1 MSSVVA
7 IVKSIVGQVFVVSPE
22 GVRRVLVEG
31 DRLFVGDQIDTGLS
45 GAVSLELADGRTLD
59 LGRETQWSANAPD
72 SSTDLAEATAQA
84 APSVEELQQ
93 AIAAGVDPTTA
104 LDATA
109 AGPSAA
115 GTGGA
120 AGGGHSFVML
130 DATAGRVDPTIGFP
144 TAGINAAGQTTQD
157 ITGGQT
163 TDTTTNALRDSTLS
177 VSATPTI
184 TEAGGVLVYTATLT
198 QAPLTDL
205 TITLSN
211 GAVIVVPAGST
222 TGTVNVPLAPNDTVY
237 NDSTQIDVTVTGT
250 TGGNGIN
257 VTPPTV
263 PATTQV
269 TDTIDTTTVTLT
281 AGTNVTEGGQITYT
295 ATLTNPAQ
303 TPVTVTLS
311 NGSTITIGA
320 GQTTGTVN
328 VPTPPNDVYNNG
340 STVTTTI
347 TGATG
352 GNFENLVPNP
362 TPATTTITD
371 SVDTTT
377 VTLTAGSTVT
387 EGGQITYTATLTNPA
402 QTPVTVTLSNGS
414 TITIEAGQT
423 TGVVNVPTP
432 ANDVYNNGSTVSTTI
447 TGTTGGNFEN
457 LVPNPTPAT
466 TTITDSVDTTTV
478 TLTAGSTVTEGG
490 QITYTATLTNPAQTP
505 VTVTLSNG
513 STITIEAGQTTGVVN
528 VPTAANDVYNNGSTV
543 TTTITGATGGNF
555 ENLVPNPTP
564 AVTTITDSIDTTTV
578 TLTAGSTV
586 TEGGQITYTATLTNP
601 AQTPVTV
608 TLSNGSTITIEAGQ
622 TTGVVN
628 VPTAANDVYN
638 NGSTVSTTITG
649 ATGGNFENLVPNPTP
664 AVTTI
669 TDSIDTTTVT
679 LTAGSSVTEG
689 GQITYTATLTNP
701 AQTPVT
707 VTLSNGSTI
716 TIEAGQTTGV
726 VNVPTPANDVYN
738 NGSTVTTTITSAT
751 GGNFEN
757 LVPNPTP
764 AVTTITDSVDT
775 TNVSLTATGTVV
787 EGGQI
792 TYTATLT
799 NAAQTPVTITL
810 SNGSTITIEAGKT
823 TGSVNVPTAANDVY
837 NNGSTVSTTI
847 TGATGGNFENL
858 VPNTTPATTTIT
870 DSIDTTNL
878 SLSATGTVAEGGSIV
893 YTATLTN
900 PAGTPVTVT
909 LSNGSVITID
919 AGKTTGTV
927 TVAAPA
933 DDVYKD
939 AGQVEV
945 SINNVTGGNFEN
957 LVPSTVPAV
966 TEVTDTV
973 DTSTVKLT
981 ADTSVAEGGT
991 VTYTATVGAPV
1002 TGSPVVVTL
1011 ANGQNITIAV
1021 GQTTG
1026 TVTTT
1031 APNDALAGNAP
1042 LSNSITNVSGG
1053 NYENL
1058 VADKTPVSTNVTD
1071 VADTTN
1077 LSLSATGSV
1086 AEGGSIVYTATLT
1099 NPAGTPVTVTLS
1111 NGSVITIEAG
1121 KTTGTV
1127 TVAAPADD
1135 VYKDAG
1141 KVEVSIDNAT
1151 GGNFENLVPST
1162 VPAVTE
1168 VTDTLD
1174 TSTVKLTADTTVAE
1188 GGTVTYTA
1196 TVGAPVT
1203 GSPVVVTL
1211 ANGQTITI
1219 AVGQTTG
1226 TVTATAPN
1234 DALTGHAPLTTSIT
1248 EVSGGNYE
1256 NLVADKTP
1264 VSTTVTDTTD
1274 TTNLSL
1280 SATGTVAEGGSI
1292 VYTATLTNAAGSP
1305 VTVTLSNGAVITI
1318 EAGKT
1323 TGTVTVAAPA
1333 DDVYKDA
1340 GKVEVSIKDATGGD
1354 FENLVPSTTP
1364 AVTDV
1369 TDTLDTSTVKLTA
1382 TETAAEGGTVTYTAT
1397 VGAPVT
1403 GSPVIVTLA
1412 NGQTITIAVGQ
1423 TTGTA
1428 TAIAPNDALTG
1439 HAPLTNSITE
1449 VSGGNYEN
1457 LVADKTPVSTT
1468 VTDTTDT
1475 TNLTLSATGTV
1486 AEGGSIVYTA
1496 TLTNAAGSP
1505 VTVTLSNGSVITIDA
1520 GKTTGTVTVAAP
1532 ADDVYKDAGKV
1543 EVTIK
1548 EATGGDFEN
1557 LVPSTVAAVT
1567 DVTDTI
1573 DTSTVKLTA
1582 TETAAEG
1589 GTVTYTA
1596 TVGAPVTGSPVVVT
1610 LANGQ
1615 SITIAVGQTTGTV
1628 STTAPNDVLAGHAP
1642 LTNSITNV
1650 SGGNYENLVADKTP
1664 VSTTVT
1670 DTVDTTTVSLTA
1682 TGNVNEGGQIV
1693 YTATL
1698 TNPAGTPVTVTL
1710 SNGSTITIDAG
1721 KTTGTVTV
1729 PAPADDVYKDA
1740 GKVEVTIKGTDGGN
1754 FENLVANPTP
1764 AVTNVADT
1772 INTTHLTLSAE
1783 SYVLE
1788 GTSITYTATLTNAAQ
1803 TPVTVNLSNGQTIT
1817 IEAGKTSGSVT
1828 IAAPSDDVYKDVSK
1842 LTVTMTDAT
1851 GGNFEKLDVSK
1862 TPVSTTVNDTV
1873 DKTTLTLSASDTV
1886 SEGGQITYTATL
1898 SNPAGTAMTVT
1909 LANGAVIN
1917 IAAGATSGS
1926 VNFAAPANT
1935 PYIDGGKVQTA
1946 IASHS
1951 GGNFEQVDANR
1962 SAVVTTVTDTVDATN
1977 ISLSATGSVA
1987 EGGSIVYTASLT
1999 NAAGTAMTVTLSNGA
2014 VINIAKGAT
2023 SGTATVAAPGDD
2035 VYKDAGKVDAS
2046 ITKTTGGNFENLV
2059 VDKTPAVTDVT
2070 DTIDNSTVSLTATA
2084 ATVEGGVVVYT
2095 ASVTAPV
2102 TGAPVVVTLSNGQ
2115 TITIPVG
2122 ASSGSVNF
2130 TAPNDALAGGNTLSV
2145 KIDGTSGGNYE
2156 NLVAD
2161 KTPAVTS
2168 VTDTVDTTNLSLSA
2182 TGTVAEG
2189 GSIVYTATL
2198 TNPAGTPVT
2207 VNLSNGSTITIEAGK
2222 TTGSVTVAAPADDV
2236 YKDAGKV
2243 EVTIKDATGGNFENL
2258 VPSTTPA
2265 VTDVTDTIDT
2275 STVKLTADTTVAEGG
2290 TVTYTATVGAPV
2302 TGSPVVVTLANG
2314 QSITIEVGK
2323 TNGTV
2328 TFTAPNDAL
2337 TGQAPLT
2344 NSITGVTGGNYEN
2357 LVADKTPITT
2367 TVTDTTD
2374 TTNLSL
2380 SATGSVAEGG
2390 SIIYTATLTN
2400 AAGSP
2405 VTVTLSN
2412 GSVITIEA
2420 GKTTGTVTVAAP
2432 ADDVYKDAGKV
2443 EVTIKDATGGNFENL
2458 VPSTTPAVTEVTDT
2472 IDTSTVKLTAT
2483 ESAAEGGTVT
2493 YTATVGAPVTGS
2505 PVVVTLAN
2513 GQNITIEV
2521 GKTTGTVST
2530 TAPNDALNGHTPLTN
2545 AITDV
2550 SGGNYENLVADKTPV
2565 STTVTDTVDTTDL
2578 TLSATGTVAEGGS
2591 IVYTATLTNPAG
2603 TPVTVT
2609 LSNGSTITIEAGKT
2623 TGTVTVAAPADDV
2636 YKDAGK
2642 VEVTI
2647 KDATGGNFENLVPS
2661 TTPAVTDVTDTI
2673 DTSTVKLT
2681 ATETAAE
2688 GGTVTYTATVG
2699 APVTGSPVVVTLAN
2713 GQNITIE
2720 VGKTTGTV
2728 STTAPNDALTG
2739 HAPLTNSI
2747 TNVSGGNYENLVA
2760 DKTPVSTT
2768 VTDTTDTTNLSLS
2781 ATGSVD
2787 EGGQITYTATL
2798 TNAAGSPVTVTLS
2811 NGSVITIDA
2820 GKTTG
2825 TVTVDAPKDDVYKD
2839 AGTVEATIKGATGG
2853 DFENLVTSTAP
2864 AVTTVNDTID
2874 TSTVSLTATANVAE
2888 GETVVYTATVTAP
2901 VTGSPVVVN
2910 LSNGQ
2915 TITIAVGETTGTV
2928 NYVAPNSPLAGGS
2941 SLSVTIDGATGGNYE
2956 KLAVDGKSADTA
2968 VSDTNDTTNLNLSA
2982 TDSVAEGGS
2991 IVYTA
2996 TLTNAAGTPVTV
3008 TLSNGAVITIEA
3020 GKTSGT
3026 VTVAAPADDVYKD
3039 AGKVE
3044 ATISTATG
3052 GNFENLVPSTVPAVT
3067 NITDTIDTTTVKL
3080 TATESAAEGGNVT
3093 YTATVGAPV
3102 TGSPVVVTLANGQN
3116 ITIEVGKT
3124 TGTVTTTAPND
3135 ALTGH
3140 AALTNAITDVSGGN
3154 YENLVADKTPVS
3166 TNVTDTVD
3174 TTNLSLSATGSVA
3187 EGGSIVYTATLTNA
3201 AGSPVT
3207 VTLSNGA
3214 VITIEA
3220 GKTSGNVTVAA
3231 PADDVYK
3238 DAGKVEATISAAT
3251 GGDFEKLV
3259 PSTVPAVTEVTD
3271 TIDTSTVKL
3280 SASETAAE
3288 GGTVT
3293 YTATVGAPVTGSPVV
3308 VTLANGQNITIEVG
3322 KTTGTVTFTAPND
3335 ALTGHAP
3342 ITNAITGVTGGNYE
3356 NLVADK
3362 TPVSTNVT
3370 DTVDTTNLSLSATG
3384 SVAEGGSII
3393 YTATLTN
3400 AAGSPVTVTL
3410 SNGAVITIEAG
3421 KTSGTVSVP
3430 APADDVYK
3438 DAGKVEAT
3446 ISTATGGNFE
3456 NLVPSTAPA
3465 ITEVTDTIDT
3475 STVKLSAS
3483 ETAAEGGTVTYTAT
3497 VGAPVTGSPV
3507 VVTLANG
3514 QNITIEVGKT
3524 TGTVTTTAPN
3534 DALTGH
3540 AALTNAIT
3548 DVSGGNYENLVAD
3561 KTPVSTNVTDTVDTT
3576 NLSLSATGSVAEGG
3590 SIVYTATLTNAAGSP
3605 VTVTLSNGAVITIE
3619 AGKTSGNVT
3628 VAAPADD
3635 VYKDAGKVE
3644 ATISAATGGDFEK
3657 LVPSTVPAVTEVTD
3671 TIDTSTVKLT
3681 ATESAAEGGAVIYTA
3696 TVGAPVTGSPV
3707 VVTLANGQNIT
3718 IEVGKTTGTVT
3729 FTAPNDAL
3737 TGHAPITNSI
3747 TGVTG
3752 GNYENLVADKT
3763 PVSTNVTD
3771 TVDTTNLSLSATGS
3785 VAEGGSI
3792 VYTATLTNAAG
3803 SPVTVTLS
3811 NGAVI
3816 TIEAGKTS
3824 GNVTVAAPA
3833 DDVYKDA
3840 GKVEAT
3846 ISTATGGDFEKLVPS
3861 TVPAVTEVT
3870 DTIDTSTVKLSASE
3884 TAAEGGTV
3892 TYTAT
3897 VGAPVTGSPVVVTLA
3912 NGQNITIEVGKT
3924 TGTVIFIAPNDALT
3938 GHAPITNSITGVTGG
3953 NYENLVADKTPVS
3966 TNVTDT
3972 VDTTNLSLSAIGSVA
3987 EGGSIVYTAT
3997 LTNAA
4002 GSPVTVTLSNGAV
4015 ITIEAGKTSG
4025 NVTVAAPADDVYK
4038 DAGKVEATISAATG
4052 GDFEKLVPSTVPAVT
4067 EVTDTIDTSTV
4078 KLTADTSVAEGG
4090 NVTYT
4095 ATVGAPVTGSPVTV
4109 SLSNG
4114 QSITIEVGKTTGTVI
4129 FTAPNDALTGH
4140 APLTNAITGVT
4151 GGNYENLV
4159 ADKTPVSTNVTDT
4172 VDTTNLS
4179 LSATGSVAEGGSI
4192 VYTATL
4198 TNAAGSPVTVTL
4210 SNGAVINIE
4219 AGKTTGTVTVAA
4231 PADDVYKD
4239 AGNVQATIKT
4249 ATGGSFENLVTS
4261 TAPAVTSVTDTIDT
4275 TTVKLTATA
4284 STAEGG
4290 NVVYT
4295 ATVGAPV
4302 TNSPVVVTLA
4312 NGQTITI
4319 GVGQTTGTA
4328 TTTAPNDVLT
4338 GHAPLTNSITNVS
4351 GGNFENLVADKTP
4364 VSTTVTDTVDTTNL
4378 TLSATNSVAEGGSI
4392 VYTATLTNAAGSPV
4406 TVTLSNGAVITIDA
4420 GKTTGTA
4427 TVPAPADDVYK
4438 DAGTVQ
4444 ATISSAT
4451 GGNFENLVPSTAPAI
4466 TSVTD
4471 TIDTTTVKLT
4481 ATTTAAEGGNVVY
4494 TATVGAP
4501 VTGSPVTVTL
4511 ANGQTIT
4518 IAVGQTTGTA
4528 TTTAP
4533 NDVLTGHAPL
4543 TNAITNVSG
4552 GNYENLVADKTP
4564 VNTTVTDTVDTT
4576 NLSLSATGTVAEG
4589 GQITYTATLTNAAGS
4604 PVTVTLSN
4612 GSVIT
4617 IDAGKTTGTVTVAA
4631 PADDVYKDAGNV
4643 QATIKTATGG
4653 SFENLVTST
4662 APAVTSVTDTIDT
4675 TTVKLTATATAAEG
4689 GNVVYTATV
4698 GAPVTGSP
4706 VTVTLANGQT
4716 ITIAVGQTTG
4726 TATTAAPNDVLTGHA
4741 PLTNSITNVSG
4752 GNYENLVADK
4762 TPVSTTVTDTV
4773 DTTNLSL
4780 SATNSVAEGGSI
4792 VYTATLTNAAGSPVT
4807 VTLSNGAVINIEAGK
4822 TTGTVTV
4829 AAPADDV
4836 YKDAGTVQATI
4847 SNATGG
4853 NFESLVPS
4861 TTPAVTSVTDTIDTT
4876 TVKLTATATAAEGG
4890 NVVYTATVGAPVT
4903 NSPVVVTL
4911 ANGQTITIDIGK
4923 TTGTVTSTAPND
4935 ALTGHTPLTNSI
4947 TNVSGGNYENLVA
4960 DKTPVSTTVTDTVDT
4975 TNLSLSATGTV
4986 AEGGQI
4992 TYTATLTNAAGS
5004 PVTVTLSNGSVI
5016 TIEAGKTT
5024 GTVTVAAPAD
5034 DVYKDAGNVQA
5045 TIKTATGGSFEN
5057 LVTST
5062 APAVTSVTD
5071 TIDTTTVKLTATAT
5085 AAEGGNVVYTATV
5098 GAAVTNAPVVVTLA
5112 NGQTITI
5119 DIGKTTGTVT
5129 TIAPN
5134 DALTGHT
5141 PLTNSITNVS
5151 GGNYENLVADKTPVS
5166 TTVTDTVDTTNLSL
5180 SATGTVA
5187 EGGQITY
5194 TATLTNAAG
5203 SPVTV
5208 TLSNGSVIT
5217 IEAGKTTGTVTVP
5230 APADDVYKDAGT
5242 VQATISNA
5250 TGGSFENLVT
5260 SNTPA
5265 VTSVTDTIDT
5275 TTVSITGSSSVTEG
5289 QTASYTVSLNHP
5301 AQTDVTLKIVYSG
5314 TAADGSDFTGVYT
5327 VKIPA
5332 GASSAQFNV
5341 ATIDD
5346 KITEGTENFVVKID
5360 SATGG
5365 NFENLAISATNGSV
5379 STSIIDNDAPPVI
5392 DLDANNSSGATG
5404 ADYKV
5409 TFTENTPG
5417 AGVSIADTDIKI
5429 TDPDSTMLTGATVVL
5444 TNRQDGDALNLG
5456 NSVNGISINANSTN
5470 GTVTLTLS
5478 GNATLADYMQA
5489 IKNISF
5495 TNNSEDPSTVPRII
5509 TVTVTDGGNYS
5520 NTATTTV
5527 NVVAV
5532 NDAPIAAP
5540 SNVTGT
5546 EDTPL
5551 ILGWSTF
5558 GVTDVD
5564 SPASSLG
5571 VKITQLPGEGK
5582 LQYLD
5587 GSTWKDVANNQTFS
5601 KADIDA
5607 GKLRFM
5613 PDANE
5618 SGANGN
5624 AAGIGDQKADYAQL
5638 QFQPTDGQLLG
5649 STGTIKIDI
5658 TPVADAPTLGVA
5670 DNSVKSTGLIK
5681 EVWTGLSGLGT
5692 NGNGADATTL
5702 KNVIDAA
5709 GKPNSS
5715 TNVTNVQSDGSVTA
5729 GTASKTSGLIYL
5741 EAGKS
5746 YTFTGIG
5753 DDSLLV
5759 TIGGKTVA
5767 STTWGVG
5774 GNLNGSFTPTTS
5786 GYYTL
5791 DIYHHNQSG
5800 PGSYDVN
5807 LSVNG
5812 GTAIDLSSAGV
5823 PIYTGVQDLVNSG
5836 VTVSD
5841 LHGSNGEGYYDGYKL
5856 NTGAEGTSVKLSAV
5870 TTGLTD
5876 TDGSETLSVKI
5887 SGAPVGSVLTDGAGH
5902 SFTVTATSG
5911 DANVT
5916 GWSLGTLTVTPPTY
5930 YNGQFNLTVT
5940 STSTEALGGSAS
5952 TTATIPVTVVP
5963 AVYNAI
5969 VGTSGDDTFSGTD
5982 GNDIM
5987 VADIGGLTVVP
5998 GTNYNIAFMVDSS
6011 GSMSASSISA
6021 AKDSLTSVFNTLKQ
6035 SLGGNNSGTVNI
6047 FLADFDTQVNKSVSV
6062 NLNDPNALTQLKA
6075 VLDSM
6080 ASGGGTNYEDVFK
6093 TTANWF
6099 QSADAVANTGAKN
6112 LTYFITDGQPTYYQ
6126 SGEQTN
6132 PTLYGS
6138 VKLDSVVTTSNYKLG
6153 DSFATYIDS
6162 THYLSISAAGAAV
6175 LQTYKNGSWNW
6186 SSLGTVHAQ
6195 GDGTYE
6201 LSNLAGSGSSTSTTT
6216 TDNSTSSFALLSG
6229 LSNVEAIG
6237 LNSGVS
6243 LNDLKPYDSDKTPQT
6258 NIDPKDLA
6266 NSIIGHTEATLP
6278 GNDTVNGGD
6287 GNDILFGDLVSFNG
6301 IAGEGY
6307 QAMQAF
6313 VAKETGVDVSK
6324 VTTSN
6329 VHQYITEHYQAF
6341 DVSGAHDGND
6351 TLLGGAGNDILF
6363 GSGGNDTLDG
6373 GKGNDILLGGTGN
6386 DTLIGGSGN
6395 DILIGGSGADT
6406 FVWKSGDTG
6415 NDVIKDFKA
6424 ADGDRIDLRDLL
6436 QGETGSTIDNFLK
6449 ITTVD
6454 GTSSLQVSSA
6464 GKFNS
6469 GDAAAATPDVT
6480 IKLEG
6485 NNWSSANI
6493 HNLIAGSD
6501 PTIKVDHNNS

>member
-31 DRLFVGDQIDTGLS
+31 DRLFAGDQVDTGVS
-45 GAVSLELADGRTLD
+45 GAVSLELADGRTID
-59 LGRETQWSANAPD
+59 LGRDTQWSADTPD

-144 TAGINAAGQTTQD
+144 TAGINAAGQAAQN

-163 TDTTTNALRDSTLS
+163 TDTNVNALRESTLS
-177 VSATPTI
+177 LSATPSI

-211 GAVIVVPAGST
+211 GAVIVIPAGST

-237 NDSTQIDVTVTGT
+237 NDPTQIDVTVTGT
-250 TGGNGIN
+250 TGGNGIT
-257 VTPPTV
+257 VTPPTT

-281 AGTNVTEGGQITYT
+281 AGPSVTEGGQITYT

-328 VPTPPNDVYNNG
+328 VPTAP
-340 STVTTTI
+340 
-347 TGATG
+347 
-352 GNFENLVPNP
+352 
-362 TPATTTITD
+362 
-371 SVDTTT
+371 
-377 VTLTAGSTVT
+377 
-387 EGGQITYTATLTNPA
+387 
-402 QTPVTVTLSNGS
+402 
-414 TITIEAGQT
+414 
-423 TGVVNVPTP
+423 
-432 ANDVYNNGSTVSTTI
+432 
-447 TGTTGGNFEN
+447 
-457 LVPNPTPAT
+457 
-466 TTITDSVDTTTV
+466 
-478 TLTAGSTVTEGG
+478 
-490 QITYTATLTNPAQTP
+490 
-505 VTVTLSNG
+505 
-513 STITIEAGQTTGVVN
+513 
-528 VPTAANDVYNNGSTV
+528 NDVYNNGSTV

-564 AVTTITDSIDTTTV
+564 AVTTIVDSVDTTNL
-578 TLTAGSTV
+578 TLTATGTV
-586 TEGGQITYTATLTNP
+586 VEGGQITYTATLTNP

-608 TLSNGSTITIEAGQ
+608 TLSNGSTITIGAGQ
-622 TTGVVN
+622 
-628 VPTAANDVYN
+628 
-638 NGSTVSTTITG
+638 
-649 ATGGNFENLVPNPTP
+649 
-664 AVTTI
+664 
-669 TDSIDTTTVT
+669 
-679 LTAGSSVTEG
+679 
-689 GQITYTATLTNP
+689 
-701 AQTPVT
+701 
-707 VTLSNGSTI
+707 
-716 TIEAGQTTGV
+716 
-726 VNVPTPANDVYN
+726 
-738 NGSTVTTTITSAT
+738 
-751 GGNFEN
+751 
-757 LVPNPTP
+757 
-764 AVTTITDSVDT
+764 
-775 TNVSLTATGTVV
+775 
-787 EGGQI
+787 
-792 TYTATLT
+792 
-799 NAAQTPVTITL
+799 
-810 SNGSTITIEAGKT
+810 T
-823 TGSVNVPTAANDVY
+823 TGSVNVPTAPNDVY
-837 NNGSTVSTTI
+837 NNGGTVSTTI

-858 VPNTTPATTTIT
+858 VPNTTPATTTVT
-870 DSIDTTNL
+870 DSI
-878 SLSATGTVAEGGSIV
+878 
-893 YTATLTN
+893 
-900 PAGTPVTVT
+900 
-909 LSNGSVITID
+909 
-919 AGKTTGTV
+919 
-927 TVAAPA
+927 
-933 DDVYKD
+933 
-939 AGQVEV
+939 
-945 SINNVTGGNFEN
+945 
-957 LVPSTVPAV
+957 
-966 TEVTDTV
+966 
-973 DTSTVKLT
+973 
-981 ADTSVAEGGT
+981 
-991 VTYTATVGAPV
+991 
-1002 TGSPVVVTL
+1002 
-1011 ANGQNITIAV
+1011 
-1021 GQTTG
+1021 
-1026 TVTTT
+1026 
-1031 APNDALAGNAP
+1031 
-1042 LSNSITNVSGG
+1042 
-1053 NYENL
+1053 
-1058 VADKTPVSTNVTD
+1058 
-1071 VADTTN
+1071 DTTN

-1127 TVAAPADD
+1127 TVPAPADD

-1141 KVEVSIDNAT
+1141 KVEVTIKDAT

-1168 VTDTLD
+1168 VTDTID
-1174 TSTVKLTADTTVAE
+1174 TSTVKLTADTSVAE

-1203 GSPVVVTL
+1203 GSPVTVTL

-1219 AVGQTTG
+1219 EVGKTTG
-1226 TVTATAPN
+1226 TVTTTAPN
-1234 DALTGHAPLTTSIT
+1234 DALAGNAPLTNSIT
-1248 EVSGGNYE
+1248 GVSGGNYE

-1264 VSTTVTDTTD
+1264 VSTTVTD
-1274 TTNLSL
+1274 
-1280 SATGTVAEGGSI
+1280 VA
-1292 VYTATLTNAAGSP
+1292 
-1305 VTVTLSNGAVITI
+1305 
-1318 EAGKT
+1318 
-1323 TGTVTVAAPA
+1323 
-1333 DDVYKDA
+1333 
-1340 GKVEVSIKDATGGD
+1340 
-1354 FENLVPSTTP
+1354 
-1364 AVTDV
+1364 
-1369 TDTLDTSTVKLTA
+1369 
-1382 TETAAEGGTVTYTAT
+1382 
-1397 VGAPVT
+1397 
-1403 GSPVIVTLA
+1403 
-1412 NGQTITIAVGQ
+1412 
-1423 TTGTA
+1423 
-1428 TAIAPNDALTG
+1428 
-1439 HAPLTNSITE
+1439 
-1449 VSGGNYEN
+1449 
-1457 LVADKTPVSTT
+1457 
-1468 VTDTTDT
+1468 DT

-1496 TLTNAAGSP
+1496 TLTNPAGTP
-1505 VTVTLSNGSVITIDA
+1505 VTVTLSNGSVITIEA
-1520 GKTTGTVTVAAP
+1520 GKTTGTVTVPAP

-1548 EATGGDFEN
+1548 DATGGNFEN
-1557 LVPSTVAAVT
+1557 LVPSTVPAVT
-1567 DVTDTI
+1567 DVTDTVDTTTVKLTATESAAEGGTVTYTATVGAPVTGSPVTVTLANGQSITIEVGKTTGTVTTTAPNDALAGNAPLTNAITGVSGGNYENLVADKTPVSTTVTDTVETTNLTLSATDSVAEGGSIIYTATLTNPAGTPVTVTLSNGAVITIEAGKTTGTVTVPAPADDVYKDAGKVEATITGATGGNFENLVPSTVPAVTQVTDTI

-1582 TETAAEG
+1582 TESAAEG

-1615 SITIAVGQTTGTV
+1615 AITIEVGKTTGTV
-1628 STTAPNDVLAGHAP
+1628 TTTAPNDVLAGHAP
-1642 LTNSITNV
+1642 LTNSITGV

-1664 VSTTVT
+1664 VSTTIT

-1710 SNGSTITIDAG
+1710 SNGSVITIEAG

-1740 GKVEVTIKGTDGGN
+1740 GKVEVTIKDTSGGN

-1803 TPVTVNLSNGQTIT
+1803 TPVTVNLSNGQTIV

-1828 IAAPSDDVYKDVSK
+1828 IPAPSDDVYKDVSK
-1842 LTVTMTDAT
+1842 LTVTMTDAS

-1862 TPVSTTVNDTV
+1862 TPVSTTVNDTI

-1926 VNFAAPANT
+1926 VNFPAPANT

-1962 SAVVTTVTDTVDATN
+1962 TAVVTKVTDTVDTTN

-1987 EGGSIVYTASLT
+1987 EGGSIVYTATLT
-1999 NAAGTAMTVTLSNGA
+1999 NPAGTAMTVTLSNGA
-2014 VINIAKGAT
+2014 VINIAKGAST
-2023 SGTATVAAPGDD
+2023 GTITVAAPGDD

-2070 DTIDNSTVSLTATA
+2070 DTIDTSTVSLSATA
-2084 ATVEGGVVVYT
+2084 STVEGGVVVYT

-2102 TGAPVVVTLSNGQ
+2102 TGSPVVVTLSNGQ

-2122 ASSGSVNF
+2122 ASSASVNY

-2168 VTDTVDTTNLSLSA
+2168 VTDTVDTTNLTLSA
-2182 TGTVAEG
+2182 TGSVAEG

-2207 VNLSNGSTITIEAGK
+2207 VTLSNGSVITIEAGK
-2222 TTGSVTVAAPADDV
+2222 TTGTVTVPAPADDVYKDAGKVEVTIKDASGGNFENLVPSTVPAVTEVTDTIDTSTVKLSADTSVAEGGTVTYTATVGAPVTGSPVTVTLANGQTITIEVGKTTGTITTTAPNDALNGHTPLSNSITGVSGGNYENLVADKTPVSTTVTDTVDTTNLTLSATGSVAEGGSIVYTATLTNPAGTPVTVTLSNGAVITIEAGKTTGTVTVDAPKDDV

-2258 VPSTTPA
+2258 VPST
-2265 VTDVTDTIDT
+2265 V
-2275 STVKLTADTTVAEGG
+2275 
-2290 TVTYTATVGAPV
+2290 
-2302 TGSPVVVTLANG
+2302 
-2314 QSITIEVGK
+2314 
-2323 TNGTV
+2323 
-2328 TFTAPNDAL
+2328 
-2337 TGQAPLT
+2337 
-2344 NSITGVTGGNYEN
+2344 
-2357 LVADKTPITT
+2357 
-2367 TVTDTTD
+2367 
-2374 TTNLSL
+2374 
-2380 SATGSVAEGG
+2380 
-2390 SIIYTATLTN
+2390 
-2400 AAGSP
+2400 
-2405 VTVTLSN
+2405 
-2412 GSVITIEA
+2412 
-2420 GKTTGTVTVAAP
+2420 
-2432 ADDVYKDAGKV
+2432 
-2443 EVTIKDATGGNFENL
+2443 
-2458 VPSTTPAVTEVTDT
+2458 PAVTEVTDT
-2472 IDTSTVKLTAT
+2472 IDTTTVKLTAT

-2505 PVVVTLAN
+2505 PVTVTLAN
-2513 GQNITIEV
+2513 GQSITIEV
-2521 GKTTGTVST
+2521 GKTTGTITT

-2545 AITDV
+2545 AITGV

-2578 TLSATGTVAEGGS
+2578 TLTATGTVAEGGS
-2591 IVYTATLTNPAG
+2591 ITYTATLTNPAG

-2609 LSNGSTITIEAGKT
+2609 LSNGSVITIEAGKT
-2623 TGTVTVAAPADDV
+2623 TGTVTVDAPKDDV

-2661 TTPAVTDVTDTI
+2661 TVPAVTEVTDTI
-2673 DTSTVKLT
+2673 DTTTVKLT
-2681 ATETAAE
+2681 ATESAAE

-2699 APVTGSPVVVTLAN
+2699 APVTGSPVTVTLAN
-2713 GQNITIE
+2713 GQSITIE

-2728 STTAPNDALTG
+2728 TTTAPNDALNG

-2747 TNVSGGNYENLVA
+2747 TGVSGGNYENLVA

-2768 VTDTTDTTNLSLS
+2768 VTDTVDTTNLTLS
-2781 ATGSVD
+2781 ATDSVA
-2787 EGGQITYTATL
+2787 EGGSIVYTATL
-2798 TNAAGSPVTVTLS
+2798 TNPAGTPVTVTLS
-2811 NGSVITIDA
+2811 NGAVITIEA

-2839 AGTVEATIKGATGG
+2839 AGKVEVTIKDATGG
-2853 DFENLVTSTAP
+2853 NFENLVPSTAPAVTEVTDTIDTSTVKLSATESAAEGGTVTYTATVGAPVTGSPVTVTLANGQSITIEVGKTTGTVTTTAPNDALNGHTPLTNSITGVSGGNYENLVADKTPVSTTVTDTVDTTNLTLSATPEVNEGGQITYTATLTNAAGTPVTVTLSNGAVITIEAGKTSGTVTVDAPKDDVYKDAGKVETTISTTTGGNFENLVTSTAP

-2901 VTGSPVVVN
+2901 VTGSPLVVT

-2928 NYVAPNSPLAGGS
+2928 NFVAPNSPLAGGS
-2941 SLSVTIDGATGGNYE
+2941 SLSVTIDKATGGNYE
-2956 KLAVDGKSADTA
+2956 NLAVDSKPANTS
-2968 VSDTNDTTNLNLSA
+2968 VSDTVDTTNLNLTATDSVAEGGSITYTATLTNPAGTPVTVTLSNGAVITIEAGKTTGTVTVDAPKDDVYKDAGKVEATISTATGGGFENLVPSTVPAVTNVTDTIDTTTVKLTATESAAEGGTVTYTATVGAPVTGSPVTVTLSNGQSITIEVGKTTGTVTTTAPNDALNGHAPLTNAITGVTGGNYENLVADKTPVSTTVTDTVDTTNLTLSA
-2982 TDSVAEGGS
+2982 TGSVAEGGS

-2996 TLTNAAGTPVTV
+2996 TLTNPAGTPVTV

-3026 VTVAAPADDVYKD
+3026 VTVDAPKDDVYKD

-3067 NITDTIDTTTVKL
+3067 EVTDTIDTTTVKL
-3080 TATESAAEGGNVT
+3080 TATESAAEGGTVT

-3102 TGSPVVVTLANGQN
+3102 TGSPVTVTLSNGQS

-3135 ALTGH
+3135 ALNGH
-3140 AALTNAITDVSGGN
+3140 TPLTNAITGVSGGN

-3166 TNVTDTVD
+3166 TTVTDTVD
-3174 TTNLSLSATGSVA
+3174 TTNLSLTATDSVA
-3187 EGGSIVYTATLTNA
+3187 EGGSIVYTATLTNP
-3201 AGSPVT
+3201 AGTPLT

-3220 GKTSGNVTVAA
+3220 GKTTGTVTVAA

-3238 DAGKVEATISAAT
+3238 DAGKVEVTIKDAT
-3251 GGDFEKLV
+3251 GGNFENLV

-3271 TIDTSTVKL
+3271 TVDTTTVKL
-3280 SASETAAE
+3280 TASETAAE

-3293 YTATVGAPVTGSPVV
+3293 YTATVGAPVTGSPVT
-3308 VTLANGQNITIEVG
+3308 VTLANGQSITIEVG
-3322 KTTGTVTFTAPND
+3322 KTTGTVTTTAPND
-3335 ALTGHAP
+3335 ALNGHAP
-3342 ITNAITGVTGGNYE
+3342 LTNSITGVSGGNYENLVADKTPVSTTVTDTVDTTNLTLSATNSVAEGGSITYTATLTNAAGTPVTVTLSNGAVITIEAGKTTGTVTVDAPKDDVYKDAGKVEATISTATGGNFENLVPSTVPAVTQVTDTIDTTTVKLTATESAAEGGTVTYTATVGAPVTGSPVTVTLANGQSITIEVGKTTGTVTTTAPNDALNGHTPLTNAITGVTGGNYE

-3362 TPVSTNVT
+3362 TPVSTTVT
-3370 DTVDTTNLSLSATG
+3370 DTVDTTNLTLSATN

-3421 KTSGTVSVP
+3421 KTTGTVTVD
-3430 APADDVYK
+3430 APKDDVYK

-3456 NLVPSTAPA
+3456 NLVPSTVPA
-3465 ITEVTDTIDT
+3465 VTQVTDTIDT
-3475 STVKLSAS
+3475 TTVKLTATESAAEGGTVTYTATVGAPVTGS
-3483 ETAAEGGTVTYTAT
+3483 PVTVNLSNGQSITIEVGKTTGTVTTTAPNDALNGHTPLTNAITGVSGGNYENLVADKTPVSTTVTDTVDTTNLSLSATGTVAEGGSITYTATLTNAAGTPVTVTLSNGAVITIEAGKTTGTVTVAAPADDVYKDAGNVQATITNATGGNFENLVTSTTPAVTSVTDTIDTTTVKLTATATAAEGGTVTYTAT

-3507 VVTLANG
+3507 TVNLSNG
-3514 QNITIEVGKT
+3514 QSITIEVGKT

-3534 DALTGH
+3534 DVLTGH
-3540 AALTNAIT
+3540 APLTNAIT
-3548 DVSGGNYENLVAD
+3548 GVSGGNYENLVAD
-3561 KTPVSTNVTDTVDTT
+3561 KTPVSTTVTDTVDTT
-3576 NLSLSATGSVAEGG
+3576 NLSLSATGTVAEGG
-3590 SIVYTATLTNAAGSP
+3590 SITYTATLTNAAGSP

-3619 AGKTSGNVT
+3619 AGKT
-3628 VAAPADD
+3628 
-3635 VYKDAGKVE
+3635 
-3644 ATISAATGGDFEK
+3644 
-3657 LVPSTVPAVTEVTD
+3657 
-3671 TIDTSTVKLT
+3671 
-3681 ATESAAEGGAVIYTA
+3681 
-3696 TVGAPVTGSPV
+3696 
-3707 VVTLANGQNIT
+3707 
-3718 IEVGKTTGTVT
+3718 
-3729 FTAPNDAL
+3729 
-3737 TGHAPITNSI
+3737 
-3747 TGVTG
+3747 
-3752 GNYENLVADKT
+3752 
-3763 PVSTNVTD
+3763 
-3771 TVDTTNLSLSATGS
+3771 
-3785 VAEGGSI
+3785 
-3792 VYTATLTNAAG
+3792 
-3803 SPVTVTLS
+3803 
-3811 NGAVI
+3811 
-3816 TIEAGKTS
+3816 
-3824 GNVTVAAPA
+3824 
-3833 DDVYKDA
+3833 
-3840 GKVEAT
+3840 
-3846 ISTATGGDFEKLVPS
+3846 
-3861 TVPAVTEVT
+3861 
-3870 DTIDTSTVKLSASE
+3870 
-3884 TAAEGGTV
+3884 
-3892 TYTAT
+3892 
-3897 VGAPVTGSPVVVTLA
+3897 
-3912 NGQNITIEVGKT
+3912 
-3924 TGTVIFIAPNDALT
+3924 
-3938 GHAPITNSITGVTGG
+3938 
-3953 NYENLVADKTPVS
+3953 
-3966 TNVTDT
+3966 
-3972 VDTTNLSLSAIGSVA
+3972 
-3987 EGGSIVYTAT
+3987 
-3997 LTNAA
+3997 
-4002 GSPVTVTLSNGAV
+4002 
-4015 ITIEAGKTSG
+4015 
-4025 NVTVAAPADDVYK
+4025 
-4038 DAGKVEATISAATG
+4038 
-4052 GDFEKLVPSTVPAVT
+4052 
-4067 EVTDTIDTSTV
+4067 
-4078 KLTADTSVAEGG
+4078 
-4090 NVTYT
+4090 
-4095 ATVGAPVTGSPVTV
+4095 
-4109 SLSNG
+4109 
-4114 QSITIEVGKTTGTVI
+4114 
-4129 FTAPNDALTGH
+4129 
-4140 APLTNAITGVT
+4140 
-4151 GGNYENLV
+4151 
-4159 ADKTPVSTNVTDT
+4159 
-4172 VDTTNLS
+4172 
-4179 LSATGSVAEGGSI
+4179 
-4192 VYTATL
+4192 
-4198 TNAAGSPVTVTL
+4198 
-4210 SNGAVINIE
+4210 
-4219 AGKTTGTVTVAA
+4219 TGTVTVPA

-4239 AGNVQATIKT
+4239 AGNVQATI
-4249 ATGGSFENLVTS
+4249 
-4261 TAPAVTSVTDTIDT
+4261 
-4275 TTVKLTATA
+4275 
-4284 STAEGG
+4284 
-4290 NVVYT
+4290 
-4295 ATVGAPV
+4295 
-4302 TNSPVVVTLA
+4302 TNA
-4312 NGQTITI
+4312 
-4319 GVGQTTGTA
+4319 
-4328 TTTAPNDVLT
+4328 
-4338 GHAPLTNSITNVS
+4338 S
-4351 GGNFENLVADKTP
+4351 GGNFENLVT
-4364 VSTTVTDTVDTTNL
+4364 STT
-4378 TLSATNSVAEGGSI
+4378 
-4392 VYTATLTNAAGSPV
+4392 
-4406 TVTLSNGAVITIDA
+4406 
-4420 GKTTGTA
+4420 
-4427 TVPAPADDVYK
+4427 
-4438 DAGTVQ
+4438 
-4444 ATISSAT
+4444 
-4451 GGNFENLVPSTAPAI
+4451 
-4466 TSVTD
+4466 
-4471 TIDTTTVKLT
+4471 
-4481 ATTTAAEGGNVVY
+4481 
-4494 TATVGAP
+4494 
-4501 VTGSPVTVTL
+4501 
-4511 ANGQTIT
+4511 
-4518 IAVGQTTGTA
+4518 
-4528 TTTAP
+4528 
-4533 NDVLTGHAPL
+4533 
-4543 TNAITNVSG
+4543 
-4552 GNYENLVADKTP
+4552 
-4564 VNTTVTDTVDTT
+4564 
-4576 NLSLSATGTVAEG
+4576 
-4589 GQITYTATLTNAAGS
+4589 
-4604 PVTVTLSN
+4604 
-4612 GSVIT
+4612 
-4617 IDAGKTTGTVTVAA
+4617 
-4631 PADDVYKDAGNV
+4631 
-4643 QATIKTATGG
+4643 
-4653 SFENLVTST
+4653 
-4662 APAVTSVTDTIDT
+4662 PAVTSVTDTIDT

-4706 VTVTLANGQT
+4706 VTVTLSNGQSVT
-4716 ITIAVGQTTG
+4716 IEVGKTSGTVTT
-4726 TATTAAPNDVLTGHA
+4726 TAPNDVLNGHA
-4741 PLTNSITNVSG
+4741 PLTNAITGVSG

-4792 VYTATLTNAAGSPVT
+4792 TYTATLTNAAGTPVT
-4807 VTLSNGAVINIEAGK
+4807 VTLSNGAVITIEAGK

-4829 AAPADDV
+4829 PAPADDV
-4836 YKDAGTVQATI
+4836 YKDAGNVQATI
-4847 SNATGG
+4847 TNATGG
-4853 NFESLVPS
+4853 NFENLVTS

-4890 NVVYTATVGAPVT
+4890 TVTYTATVGAPVT
-4903 NSPVVVTL
+4903 GSPVTVTL
-4911 ANGQTITIDIGK
+4911 SNGQSITIEVGK
-4923 TTGTVTSTAPND
+4923 TTGTVTTTAPND
-4935 ALTGHTPLTNSI
+4935 ALNGHAPLTNAI
-4947 TNVSGGNYENLVA
+4947 TGVSGGNYENLVA

-4975 TNLSLSATGTV
+4975 TNLTLSATGTV
-4986 AEGGQI
+4986 AEGG
-4992 TYTATLTNAAGS
+4992 S
-5004 PVTVTLSNGSVI
+5004 
-5016 TIEAGKTT
+5016 
-5024 GTVTVAAPAD
+5024 
-5034 DVYKDAGNVQA
+5034 
-5045 TIKTATGGSFEN
+5045 
-5057 LVTST
+5057 
-5062 APAVTSVTD
+5062 
-5071 TIDTTTVKLTATAT
+5071 
-5085 AAEGGNVVYTATV
+5085 
-5098 GAAVTNAPVVVTLA
+5098 
-5112 NGQTITI
+5112 
-5119 DIGKTTGTVT
+5119 
-5129 TIAPN
+5129 
-5134 DALTGHT
+5134 
-5141 PLTNSITNVS
+5141 
-5151 GGNYENLVADKTPVS
+5151 
-5166 TTVTDTVDTTNLSL
+5166 
-5180 SATGTVA
+5180 
-5187 EGGQITY
+5187 ITY

-5230 APADDVYKDAGT
+5230 APADDVYKDAGN
-5242 VQATISNA
+5242 VQATIKSATGGNFENLVTSTTPAVTSVTDTIDTTTVKLTATTTAAEGGNVVYTATVGAPVTGSPVTVTLANGQSITIEVGKTTGSVTTTAPNDVLNGHAPLTNAITGVSGGNYENLVADKTPVSTTVTDTVDTTNLSLSATNSVAEGGSITYTATLTNAAGSPVTVTLSNGSVITIEAGKTTGTVTVPAPADDVYKDAGNVQATITNA
-5250 TGGSFENLVT
+5250 TGGNFENLVT

-5275 TTVSITGSSSVTEG
+5275 TTVSITGSTSVTEG

-5301 AQTDVTLKIVYSG
+5301 AQTEVTLKIVYSG

-5365 NFENLAISATNGSV
+5365 NFENLAVSSTNGSV

-5456 NSVNGISINANSTN
+5456 NSVNGITINANSTN

-5495 TNNSEDPSTVPRII
+5495 TNSSEDPSTVPRII

-5532 NDAPIAAP
+5532 NDAPVAAP
-5540 SNVTGT
+5540 VNVTGT

-5558 GVTDVD
+5558 GVSDVD

-5607 GKLRFM
+5607 GKLRFL

-5618 SGANGN
+5618 SGVNGYGGTGVGN
-5624 AAGIGDQKADYAQL
+5624 NQADYAQIK
-5638 QFQPTDGQLLG
+5638 FQPTDGQLLG
-5649 STGTIKIDI
+5649 NTGTIKIDI
-5658 TPVADAPTLGVA
+5658 TPVADAPTLSVA

-5692 NGNGADATTL
+5692 DGSGANSTTL
-5702 KNVIDAA
+5702 KNVIDGA
-5709 GKPNSS
+5709 GKPNTSG
-5715 TNVTNVQSDGSVTA
+5715 TVNNVQSDGSVTA

-5741 EAGKS
+5741 EAGKT
-5746 YTFTGIG
+5746 YTFSGTG

-5759 TIGGKTVA
+5759 TIGGKSVA
-5767 STTWGVG
+5767 STTWGAG

-5812 GTAIDLSSAGV
+5812 STPIDLSSAGV
-5823 PIYTGVQDLVNSG
+5823 PIYTGVQDLVNAG

-5856 NTGAEGTSVKLSAV
+5856 NTGAEGTTVKLSSISTA
-5870 TTGLTD
+5870 LTD
-5876 TDGSETLSVKI
+5876 TDGSETLSIKI
-5887 SGAPVGSVLTDGAGH
+5887 SGAPVGSVLSDGAGH

-5916 GWSLGTLTVTPPTY
+5916 GWNLGTLTVTPPTY

-5940 STSTEALGGSAS
+5940 STSTEQVGGSAS

-5963 AVYNAI
+5963 AVYNA
-5969 VGTSGDDTFSGTD
+5969 VVATSADDTVTGTD
-5982 GNDIM
+5982 GNDII

-6011 GSMSASSISA
+6011 GSMSASSINA

-6035 SLGGNNSGTVNI
+6035 SLGSNSGTVNI
-6047 FLADFDTQVNKSVSV
+6047 FLVDFDTQVNKSVSV
-6062 NLNDPNALTQLKA
+6062 NLNDPNALTLLKA

-6080 ASGGGTNYEDVFK
+6080 SSGGGTNYEDVFK
-6093 TTANWF
+6093 ATANFF
-6099 QSADAVANTGAKN
+6099 QSAEALANTGAKN

-6126 SGEQTN
+6126 SNEQTN
-6132 PTLYGS
+6132 PTLYGN
-6138 VKLDSVVTTSNYKLG
+6138 VKLDDVVKTSNYKLG
-6153 DSFATYIDS
+6153 DSFSTYIDN
-6162 THYLSISAAGAAV
+6162 THYLSINTAGAVV
-6175 LQTYKNGSWNW
+6175 LQTYKNGSWSWN
-6186 SSLGTVHAQ
+6186 SLGTIHAQ

-6201 LSNLAGSGSSTSTTT
+6201 ISSLAGNGSSTTTTT
-6216 TDNSTSSFALLSG
+6216 TDNASSGFALLNG

-6237 LNSGVS
+6237 INSGVS

-6266 NSIIGHTEATLP
+6266 NSIIGHTEATMP
-6278 GNDTVNGGD
+6278 GNDTVSGGD

-6363 GSGGNDTLDG
+6363 GSGGNDLLDG

-6386 DTLIGGSGN
+6386 DTLIGGQGN

-6406 FVWKSGDTG
+6406 FVWKAGDTG

-6424 ADGDRIDLRDLL
+6424 SEGDRIDLRDLL

-6454 GTSSLQVSSA
+6454 GVSSLQVSSG

-6485 NNWSSANI
+6485 NNWSTANI

>member
-59 LGRETQWSANAPD
+59 LGRETQWSATAPD
-72 SSTDLAEATAQA
+72 SSKDLAEATAQA
-84 APSVEELQQ
+84 APSVAELQQ

-144 TAGINAAGQTTQD
+144 TAGINAAGQTAQN

-163 TDTTTNALRDSTLS
+163 TDTTTNALRESTLS
-177 VSATPTI
+177 LSATPTI

-211 GAVIVVPAGST
+211 GVVIVITTGST

-237 NDSTQIDVTVTGT
+237 NDPTQIDVTVTGT
-250 TGGNGIN
+250 TGGNGIT
-257 VTPPTV
+257 VTPPTT

-281 AGTNVTEGGQITYT
+281 AGPSVTEGGQITYT

-328 VPTPPNDVYNNG
+328 VPTPANDVYNNG

-347 TGATG
+347 TGASG
-352 GNFENLVPNP
+352 GNFENLVPNT
-362 TPATTTITD
+362 TPAVTTITD
-371 SVDTTT
+371 SIDTTNL
-377 VTLTAGSTVT
+377 TLTATGTVV

-423 TGVVNVPTP
+423 TGT
-432 ANDVYNNGSTVSTTI
+432 
-447 TGTTGGNFEN
+447 
-457 LVPNPTPAT
+457 
-466 TTITDSVDTTTV
+466 
-478 TLTAGSTVTEGG
+478 
-490 QITYTATLTNPAQTP
+490 
-505 VTVTLSNG
+505 
-513 STITIEAGQTTGVVN
+513 VN
-528 VPTAANDVYNNGSTV
+528 VPTAANDVYNNG
-543 TTTITGATGGNF
+543 G
-555 ENLVPNPTP
+555 
-564 AVTTITDSIDTTTV
+564 
-578 TLTAGSTV
+578 
-586 TEGGQITYTATLTNP
+586 
-601 AQTPVTV
+601 
-608 TLSNGSTITIEAGQ
+608 
-622 TTGVVN
+622 
-628 VPTAANDVYN
+628 
-638 NGSTVSTTITG
+638 TVSTTITG
-649 ATGGNFENLVPNPTP
+649 ATGGNFESLVPNTTP
-664 AVTTI
+664 ATTTV
-669 TDSIDTTTVT
+669 TDSIDTT
-679 LTAGSSVTEG
+679 S
-689 GQITYTATLTNP
+689 
-701 AQTPVT
+701 
-707 VTLSNGSTI
+707 
-716 TIEAGQTTGV
+716 
-726 VNVPTPANDVYN
+726 
-738 NGSTVTTTITSAT
+738 
-751 GGNFEN
+751 
-757 LVPNPTP
+757 
-764 AVTTITDSVDT
+764 
-775 TNVSLTATGTVV
+775 VSLTATGTVV

-792 TYTATLT
+792 TYTATLS

-847 TGATGGNFENL
+847 TGTSGGNFENL
-858 VPNTTPATTTIT
+858 VPNTTPATTTIS
-870 DSIDTTNL
+870 DSIDDTNL
-878 SLSATGTVAEGGSIV
+878 SLTATGTVAEGGSIV

-900 PAGTPVTVT
+900 PAGTPVSVT
-909 LSNGSVITID
+909 LSNGSVITIE

-927 TVAAPA
+927 TVPAPA

-939 AGQVEV
+939 AGKVEV
-945 SINNVTGGNFEN
+945 TIKDASGGNFEN

-966 TEVTDTV
+966 TEVTDTI

-1002 TGSPVVVTL
+1002 TGSPVIVTL
-1011 ANGQNITIAV
+1011 ANGQSITIEV
-1021 GQTTG
+1021 GKTTG

-1031 APNDALAGNAP
+1031 APNDALTGNAP
-1042 LSNSITNVSGG
+1042 LTNSITGVSGG
-1053 NYENL
+1053 NYEDL
-1058 VADKTPVSTNVTD
+1058 VADKTPVSTSVTD

-1086 AEGGSIVYTATLT
+1086 AEGGQITYTATLT
-1099 NPAGTPVTVTLS
+1099 NAAGSPVTVTLS

-1141 KVEVSIDNAT
+1141 KVEVTIKDAS

-1162 VPAVTE
+1162 APAVTD
-1168 VTDTLD
+1168 VTDTVD
-1174 TSTVKLTADTTVAE
+1174 TTTVKLTATESTAE

-1196 TVGAPVT
+1196 TIGAPVT

-1211 ANGQTITI
+1211 ANGQNITI
-1219 AVGQTTG
+1219 EVGKTTG
-1226 TVTATAPN
+1226 TVTTTAPN
-1234 DALTGHAPLTTSIT
+1234 DALTGHAPIT
-1248 EVSGGNYE
+1248 NAITGVSGGNYE
-1256 NLVADKTP
+1256 DLVADKTP

-1274 TTNLSL
+1274 TTDLIL
-1280 SATGTVAEGGSI
+1280 SATGTVAEGGQI
-1292 VYTATLTNAAGSP
+1292 TYTATLTNAAGSP
-1305 VTVTLSNGAVITI
+1305 VTVTLSNGSVITI

-1323 TGTVTVAAPA
+1323 SGTVTVAAPA

-1340 GKVEVSIKDATGGD
+1340 GKVEVTIKDATGGN
-1354 FENLVPSTTP
+1354 FENLVPSTAP

-1369 TDTLDTSTVKLTA
+1369 TDTIDTSTVKLTA

-1428 TAIAPNDALTG
+1428 TATAPNDALTG

-1505 VTVTLSNGSVITIDA
+1505 VTVTLSNGSVITIEA

-1548 EATGGDFEN
+1548 DATGGDFEN

-1642 LTNSITNV
+1642 LTNAITNV

-1682 TGNVNEGGQIV
+1682 TGNVNEGGSIV

-1862 TPVSTTVNDTV
+1862 TPVSTTVNDTI

-1962 SAVVTTVTDTVDATN
+1962 SAVVTTVTDTVDTTN

-1999 NAAGTAMTVTLSNGA
+1999 NPAGTAMTVTLSNGA

-2023 SGTATVAAPGDD
+2023 TGTATVAAPADD

-2084 ATVEGGVVVYT
+2084 STTEGGVVVYT

-2145 KIDGTSGGNYE
+2145 KIDGASGGNYE

-2207 VNLSNGSTITIEAGK
+2207 VTLSNGSVITIEAGK
-2222 TTGSVTVAAPADDV
+2222 TTGTVTVAAPADDV

-2314 QSITIEVGK
+2314 QSIIIEVGK
-2323 TNGTV
+2323 TTGTV

-2337 TGQAPLT
+2337 TGQASLG
-2344 NSITGVTGGNYEN
+2344 NSITGVSGGNYEN
-2357 LVADKTPITT
+2357 LVADKTPVSTK
-2367 TVTDTTD
+2367 VTDTVD
-2374 TTNLSL
+2374 TTDLSL
-2380 SATGSVAEGG
+2380 SATNSVAEGG

-2400 AAGSP
+2400 PAGTP

-2458 VPSTTPAVTEVTDT
+2458 VPSTVPAVTEVTDT

-2513 GQNITIEV
+2513 GQNITIEI
-2521 GKTTGTVST
+2521 GKTTGTVTT

-2545 AITDV
+2545 AITGV

-2578 TLSATGTVAEGGS
+2578 TLTATGTVAEGGS

-2609 LSNGSTITIEAGKT
+2609 LSNGSVITIEAGKT
-2623 TGTVTVAAPADDV
+2623 TGTVSVPAPADDV

-2647 KDATGGNFENLVPS
+2647 KDATGGDFENLVPS

-2681 ATETAAE
+2681 ATESATE

-2728 STTAPNDALTG
+2728 TTTAPNDALTG

-2747 TNVSGGNYENLVA
+2747 TDVSGGNYENLVA
-2760 DKTPVSTT
+2760 DKTPVSTN
-2768 VTDTTDTTNLSLS
+2768 VTDTVDTTNLSLS
-2781 ATGSVD
+2781 ATGSVN

-2910 LSNGQ
+2910 LSSGQ
-2915 TITIAVGETTGTV
+2915 TITIAVGETSGTV
-2928 NYVAPNSPLAGGS
+2928 NFVAPNSPLAGGS

-2968 VSDTNDTTNLNLSA
+2968 VSDTNDTTNLNLTA

-2996 TLTNAAGTPVTV
+2996 TLTNPAGTPVTVTLSNGSVITIEAGKTTGTVTVAAPADDVYKDAGKVEVTIKDATGGNFENLVPSTVPAVTNVTDTLDTTTVKLTANESAAEGGSVTYTATVGAPVTGSPVVVTLANGQTITIGVGQTTGTATTTAPNDALTGHAPITNAITEVSGGNFENLVADKTPVSTNVTDTVDTTDLSLTATGTVAEGGSIIYTATLTNAAGSPVTV

-3020 GKTSGT
+3020 GKTTGTVTVPAPADDVYKDAGKVEATISTATGGNFENLVPSTVPAVTEVTDTIDTSTVKLTATETAAEGGTVTYTATVGAPVTGSPVVVTLANGQNITIEVGKTTGTVTFTAPNDALTGHAPLTNSITGVTGGDYENLVADKTPVSTTVTDTVDTTHLSLSATGSVAEGGSIIYTATLTNAAGSPVTVTLSNGAVITIEAGKTTGTVTVPAPADDVYKDAGKVEATISTATGGNFENLVPSTVPAVTEVTDTIDTSTVKLTADTSVAEGGTVTYTATVGAPVTGSPVTVTLANGQNITIEVGKTTGTVTTTAPNDALTGQAPLTNSITGVTGGNYENLVADKTPVSTTVTDTVDTTHLSLSATGSVAEGGSIIYTATLTNAAGSPVTVTLSNGAVITIEAGKTTGT

-3067 NITDTIDTTTVKL
+3067 SVSDTIDTTTVKL
-3080 TATESAAEGGNVT
+3080 TATESTAEGGNVT

-3102 TGSPVVVTLANGQN
+3102 TGSPVVVTLANGQT
-3116 ITIEVGKT
+3116 ITIGVGQT
-3124 TGTVTTTAPND
+3124 TGTATTTAPND

-3140 AALTNAITDVSGGN
+3140 APLTNAITNVSGGN

-3220 GKTSGNVTVAA
+3220 GKTTGTVTVPA

-3238 DAGKVEATISAAT
+3238 DAGTVQATISTAT
-3251 GGDFEKLV
+3251 GGNFENLV
-3259 PSTVPAVTEVTD
+3259 PSTTPAVTSVTD
-3271 TIDTSTVKL
+3271 TIDTTTVKL
-3280 SASETAAE
+3280 TATATAAE
-3288 GGTVT
+3288 GGNVV

-3308 VTLANGQNITIEVG
+3308 VTLANGQTITIGVG
-3322 KTTGTVTFTAPND
+3322 QTTGTATTTAPND

-3342 ITNAITGVTGGNYE
+3342 LTNAITNVSGGNYE

-3384 SVAEGGSII
+3384 SVAEGGSIV

-3410 SNGAVITIEAG
+3410 SNGSVITIEAG
-3421 KTSGTVSVP
+3421 KTTGTVTVP

-3438 DAGKVEAT
+3438 DAGTVQAT

-3456 NLVPSTAPA
+3456 NLVPSTTPA
-3465 ITEVTDTIDT
+3465 ITSVTDTIDT
-3475 STVKLSAS
+3475 TTVKLTATA
-3483 ETAAEGGTVTYTAT
+3483 TAAEGGNVVYTAT

-3514 QNITIEVGKT
+3514 QTITIGVGQT
-3524 TGTVTTTAPN
+3524 TGTATTTAPN

-3540 AALTNAIT
+3540 APLTNAIT
-3548 DVSGGNYENLVAD
+3548 NVSGGNYENLVAD

-3605 VTVTLSNGAVITIE
+3605 VTVTLSNGAVITID
-3619 AGKTSGNVT
+3619 AGKTTGTVT
-3628 VAAPADD
+3628 VPAPADD
-3635 VYKDAGKVE
+3635 VYKDAGTVQ
-3644 ATISAATGGDFEK
+3644 ATISTATGGNFEN
-3657 LVPSTVPAVTEVTD
+3657 LVPSTTPAITSVTD
-3671 TIDTSTVKLT
+3671 TIDTTTVKLT
-3681 ATESAAEGGAVIYTA
+3681 ATATAAEGGNVVYTA

-3707 VVTLANGQNIT
+3707 VVTLSNGQTIT
-3718 IEVGKTTGTVT
+3718 IGVDQTTGTAT
-3729 FTAPNDAL
+3729 TTAPNDVL
-3737 TGHAPITNSI
+3737 TGHAPLTNAITNVS
-3747 TGVTG
+3747 G

-3816 TIEAGKTS
+3816 TI
-3824 GNVTVAAPA
+3824 
-3833 DDVYKDA
+3833 D
-3840 GKVEAT
+3840 
-3846 ISTATGGDFEKLVPS
+3846 
-3861 TVPAVTEVT
+3861 
-3870 DTIDTSTVKLSASE
+3870 
-3884 TAAEGGTV
+3884 
-3892 TYTAT
+3892 
-3897 VGAPVTGSPVVVTLA
+3897 
-3912 NGQNITIEVGKT
+3912 
-3924 TGTVIFIAPNDALT
+3924 
-3938 GHAPITNSITGVTGG
+3938 
-3953 NYENLVADKTPVS
+3953 
-3966 TNVTDT
+3966 
-3972 VDTTNLSLSAIGSVA
+3972 
-3987 EGGSIVYTAT
+3987 
-3997 LTNAA
+3997 
-4002 GSPVTVTLSNGAV
+4002 
-4015 ITIEAGKTSG
+4015 
-4025 NVTVAAPADDVYK
+4025 
-4038 DAGKVEATISAATG
+4038 
-4052 GDFEKLVPSTVPAVT
+4052 
-4067 EVTDTIDTSTV
+4067 
-4078 KLTADTSVAEGG
+4078 
-4090 NVTYT
+4090 
-4095 ATVGAPVTGSPVTV
+4095 
-4109 SLSNG
+4109 
-4114 QSITIEVGKTTGTVI
+4114 
-4129 FTAPNDALTGH
+4129 
-4140 APLTNAITGVT
+4140 
-4151 GGNYENLV
+4151 
-4159 ADKTPVSTNVTDT
+4159 
-4172 VDTTNLS
+4172 
-4179 LSATGSVAEGGSI
+4179 
-4192 VYTATL
+4192 
-4198 TNAAGSPVTVTL
+4198 
-4210 SNGAVINIE
+4210 
-4219 AGKTTGTVTVAA
+4219 AGKTTGTV
-4231 PADDVYKD
+4231 
-4239 AGNVQATIKT
+4239 
-4249 ATGGSFENLVTS
+4249 
-4261 TAPAVTSVTDTIDT
+4261 
-4275 TTVKLTATA
+4275 
-4284 STAEGG
+4284 
-4290 NVVYT
+4290 
-4295 ATVGAPV
+4295 
-4302 TNSPVVVTLA
+4302 
-4312 NGQTITI
+4312 
-4319 GVGQTTGTA
+4319 
-4328 TTTAPNDVLT
+4328 
-4338 GHAPLTNSITNVS
+4338 
-4351 GGNFENLVADKTP
+4351 
-4364 VSTTVTDTVDTTNL
+4364 
-4378 TLSATNSVAEGGSI
+4378 
-4392 VYTATLTNAAGSPV
+4392 
-4406 TVTLSNGAVITIDA
+4406 
-4420 GKTTGTA
+4420 

-4444 ATISSAT
+4444 ATISTAT
-4451 GGNFENLVPSTAPAI
+4451 GGNFENLVPSTTPAV

-4501 VTGSPVTVTL
+4501 VTGSPVVVTL

-4518 IAVGQTTGTA
+4518 IGVGQTTGTA

-4533 NDVLTGHAPL
+4533 NDALTGHAPL
-4543 TNAITNVSG
+4543 TNA
-4552 GNYENLVADKTP
+4552 
-4564 VNTTVTDTVDTT
+4564 
-4576 NLSLSATGTVAEG
+4576 
-4589 GQITYTATLTNAAGS
+4589 
-4604 PVTVTLSN
+4604 
-4612 GSVIT
+4612 
-4617 IDAGKTTGTVTVAA
+4617 
-4631 PADDVYKDAGNV
+4631 
-4643 QATIKTATGG
+4643 
-4653 SFENLVTST
+4653 
-4662 APAVTSVTDTIDT
+4662 
-4675 TTVKLTATATAAEG
+4675 
-4689 GNVVYTATV
+4689 
-4698 GAPVTGSP
+4698 
-4706 VTVTLANGQT
+4706 
-4716 ITIAVGQTTG
+4716 
-4726 TATTAAPNDVLTGHA
+4726 
-4741 PLTNSITNVSG
+4741 
-4752 GNYENLVADK
+4752 
-4762 TPVSTTVTDTV
+4762 
-4773 DTTNLSL
+4773 
-4780 SATNSVAEGGSI
+4780 
-4792 VYTATLTNAAGSPVT
+4792 
-4807 VTLSNGAVINIEAGK
+4807 
-4822 TTGTVTV
+4822 
-4829 AAPADDV
+4829 
-4836 YKDAGTVQATI
+4836 
-4847 SNATGG
+4847 
-4853 NFESLVPS
+4853 
-4861 TTPAVTSVTDTIDTT
+4861 
-4876 TVKLTATATAAEGG
+4876 
-4890 NVVYTATVGAPVT
+4890 
-4903 NSPVVVTL
+4903 
-4911 ANGQTITIDIGK
+4911 
-4923 TTGTVTSTAPND
+4923 
-4935 ALTGHTPLTNSI
+4935 I

-5016 TIEAGKTT
+5016 TIDAGKTS
-5024 GTVTVAAPAD
+5024 GTVTVPAPAD
-5034 DVYKDAGNVQA
+5034 DVYKDAGTVQA
-5045 TIKTATGGSFEN
+5045 TISNATGGNFEN
-5057 LVTST
+5057 LVPST
-5062 APAVTSVTD
+5062 TPAITSVTD
-5071 TIDTTTVKLTATAT
+5071 TIDTTTVKLTATTT

-5098 GAAVTNAPVVVTLA
+5098 GAPVTGSPVVVTLA

-5119 DIGKTTGTVT
+5119 GVGQTTGTAT
-5129 TIAPN
+5129 TTAPN
-5134 DALTGHT
+5134 DALTGHA
-5141 PLTNSITNVS
+5141 PLTNSITNVT

-5166 TTVTDTVDTTNLSL
+5166 TTVTDTVDTTNLTL

-5208 TLSNGSVIT
+5208 TLSNGAVIT
-5217 IEAGKTTGTVTVP
+5217 IDAGKTTGTVTVP
-5230 APADDVYKDAGT
+5230 APADDVYKDAGN
-5242 VQATISNA
+5242 VQATI
-5250 TGGSFENLVT
+5250 TGTSGGNFENLVT

-5301 AQTDVTLKIVYSG
+5301 AQTEVTLKIVYSG

-5365 NFENLAISATNGSV
+5365 NFENLAVSATNGSV

-5417 AGVSIADTDIKI
+5417 AGVSIADTDISI

-5456 NSVNGISINANSTN
+5456 NSVNGITINANSTN

-5495 TNNSEDPSTVPRII
+5495 TNGSENPSTVPRII

-5532 NDAPIAAP
+5532 NDAPVAAP

-5551 ILGWSTF
+5551 VLGWSTF

-5571 VKITQLPGEGK
+5571 IKITQLPGEGK

-5607 GKLRFM
+5607 GKLRFL

-5618 SGANGN
+5618 SGVNGYGGTGLGN
-5624 AAGIGDQKADYAQL
+5624 NQADYAQIK
-5638 QFQPTDGQLLG
+5638 FQPTDGQLLG
-5649 STGTIKIDI
+5649 NTGTVKIDV
-5658 TPVADAPTLGVA
+5658 TPVADAPTVSVA

-5692 NGNGADATTL
+5692 NGNGADSTTL
-5702 KNVIDAA
+5702 KNVIDGA
-5709 GKPNSS
+5709 GTPNTS
-5715 TNVTNVQSDGSVTA
+5715 TNVNNVQSDGSVTA

-5741 EAGKS
+5741 EAGKT
-5746 YTFTGIG
+5746 YTFSGIG

-5759 TIGGKTVA
+5759 TIGGKNVA

-5812 GTAIDLSSAGV
+5812 STPIDLSSAGV
-5823 PIYTGVQDLVNSG
+5823 PIYTGVKDLVNSG

-5841 LHGSNGEGYYDGYKL
+5841 LHGTNGEGYYDGYKL
-5856 NTGAEGTSVKLSAV
+5856 NTGAEGTTVKLSAV
-5870 TTGLTD
+5870 TTALTD

-5887 SGAPVGSVLTDGAGH
+5887 SGAPVGSVLSDGAGH
-5902 SFTVTATSG
+5902 TFTVTASSG

-5916 GWSLGTLTVTPPTY
+5916 GWNLGSLTVTPPPY

-5940 STSTEALGGSAS
+5940 STSTEMVGGSAS
-5952 TTATIPVTVVP
+5952 STATIPVSVVP
-5963 AVYNAI
+5963 AVYNA
-5969 VGTSGDDTFSGTD
+5969 VVATSGDDTVTGTD
-5982 GNDIM
+5982 GNDII

-6011 GSMSASSISA
+6011 GSMSASSLNA
-6021 AKDSLTSVFNTLKQ
+6021 AKDSLTSVFNSLKQ
-6035 SLGGNNSGTVNI
+6035 SLGGSNSGTVNI
-6047 FLADFDTQVNKSVSV
+6047 FLVDFDTQVNKSVSV

-6099 QSADAVANTGAKN
+6099 QSTEALANSGAKN

-6132 PTLYGS
+6132 PTLYGN
-6138 VKLDSVVTTSNYKLG
+6138 VKLDDVVKTSNYKPG
-6153 DSFATYIDS
+6153 DTFSTYIDN
-6162 THYLSISAAGAAV
+6162 THALTINSAGTV
-6175 LQTYKNGSWNW
+6175 TLQTYNSWWGW
-6186 SSLGTVHAQ
+6186 SSSNLGTIHAQ

-6201 LSNLAGSGSSTSTTT
+6201 LSSLAGTGNSTNSSTTS
-6216 TDNSTSSFALLSG
+6216 NSTSGFALLSG
-6229 LSNVEAIG
+6229 LSSVEAIG
-6237 LNSGVS
+6237 LNNDVS
-6243 LNDLKPYDSDKTPQT
+6243 LNDLRPYDSDKTPQT

-6266 NSIIGHTEATLP
+6266 NSIIGHTEATMP
-6278 GNDTVNGGD
+6278 GNDTVSGGE

-6363 GSGGNDTLDG
+6363 GSGGNDWLDG

-6386 DTLIGGSGN
+6386 DTLIGGQGN

-6406 FVWKSGDTG
+6406 FVWKAGDTG

-6424 ADGDRIDLRDLL
+6424 SEGDRIDLRDLL

>member
-84 APSVEELQQ
+84 APSVAELQQ

-144 TAGINAAGQTTQD
+144 TAGINSAGQAAQN

-163 TDTTTNALRDSTLS
+163 TDTTTNALRESTLS
-177 VSATPTI
+177 LSATPSI

-211 GAVIVVPAGST
+211 GAVIVIPAGST

-237 NDSTQIDVTVTGT
+237 NDPSQIDVTVTGT
-250 TGGNGIN
+250 TGGNGIT
-257 VTPPTV
+257 VTPPTT

-281 AGTNVTEGGQITYT
+281 AGPSVTEGGQITYT

-328 VPTPPNDVYNNG
+328 VPTP
-340 STVTTTI
+340 
-347 TGATG
+347 
-352 GNFENLVPNP
+352 
-362 TPATTTITD
+362 
-371 SVDTTT
+371 
-377 VTLTAGSTVT
+377 
-387 EGGQITYTATLTNPA
+387 
-402 QTPVTVTLSNGS
+402 
-414 TITIEAGQT
+414 
-423 TGVVNVPTP
+423 
-432 ANDVYNNGSTVSTTI
+432 
-447 TGTTGGNFEN
+447 
-457 LVPNPTPAT
+457 
-466 TTITDSVDTTTV
+466 
-478 TLTAGSTVTEGG
+478 
-490 QITYTATLTNPAQTP
+490 
-505 VTVTLSNG
+505 
-513 STITIEAGQTTGVVN
+513 
-528 VPTAANDVYNNGSTV
+528 ANDVYNNGSTV

-564 AVTTITDSIDTTTV
+564 AVTTITDSIDTTNL
-578 TLTAGSTV
+578 TLTATGTV
-586 TEGGQITYTATLTNP
+586 VEGGQITYTATLTNP

-622 TTGVVN
+622 TTGTVN

-638 NGSTVSTTITG
+638 NGGTVSTTITG
-649 ATGGNFENLVPNPTP
+649 ATGGNFESLVPNTTP
-664 AVTTI
+664 ATTTV
-669 TDSIDTTTVT
+669 TDSIDTT
-679 LTAGSSVTEG
+679 S
-689 GQITYTATLTNP
+689 
-701 AQTPVT
+701 
-707 VTLSNGSTI
+707 
-716 TIEAGQTTGV
+716 
-726 VNVPTPANDVYN
+726 
-738 NGSTVTTTITSAT
+738 
-751 GGNFEN
+751 
-757 LVPNPTP
+757 
-764 AVTTITDSVDT
+764 
-775 TNVSLTATGTVV
+775 VSLTATGTVV

-847 TGATGGNFENL
+847 TGTSGGNFENL

-870 DSIDTTNL
+870 DSIDDTNL
-878 SLSATGTVAEGGSIV
+878 SLTATGSVAEGGSIV

-927 TVAAPA
+927 TVPAPA

-939 AGQVEV
+939 SGKVEV
-945 SINNVTGGNFEN
+945 TIKDASGGNFEN

-966 TEVTDTV
+966 TEVTDTI

-991 VTYTATVGAPV
+991 VTYIATVGAPV

-1011 ANGQNITIAV
+1011 ANGQSITIEV
-1021 GQTTG
+1021 GKTTG

-1031 APNDALAGNAP
+1031 APNDALTGNAP
-1042 LSNSITNVSGG
+1042 LTNSITGVSGG
-1053 NYENL
+1053 NYEDL
-1058 VADKTPVSTNVTD
+1058 VADKTPVSTAVTD
-1071 VADTTN
+1071 VTDTTN

-1099 NPAGTPVTVTLS
+1099 NAAGSPVTVTLS

-1141 KVEVSIDNAT
+1141 KVEVTITDAT

-1162 VPAVTE
+1162 VPAVTD
-1168 VTDTLD
+1168 VTDTVD
-1174 TSTVKLTADTTVAE
+1174 TTTVKLTATESAAE
-1188 GGTVTYTA
+1188 GGIVTYTA

-1211 ANGQTITI
+1211 ANGQNITI
-1219 AVGQTTG
+1219 EVGKTTG
-1226 TVTATAPN
+1226 TVTTPAPN
-1234 DALTGHAPLTTSIT
+1234 DALTGHAPIT
-1248 EVSGGNYE
+1248 NAITGVSGGNYE
-1256 NLVADKTP
+1256 DLVADKTP

-1274 TTNLSL
+1274 TTDLTL
-1280 SATGTVAEGGSI
+1280 SATGTVAEGGQI
-1292 VYTATLTNAAGSP
+1292 TYTATLTNAAGSP
-1305 VTVTLSNGAVITI
+1305 VTVTLSNGSVITI

-1323 TGTVTVAAPA
+1323 SGTVTVAAPA

-1340 GKVEVSIKDATGGD
+1340 GKVEVTIKDATGGD
-1354 FENLVPSTTP
+1354 FENLVPSTVP

-1369 TDTLDTSTVKLTA
+1369 TDTIDTSTVKLTA

-1428 TAIAPNDALTG
+1428 TATAPNDALTG
-1439 HAPLTNSITE
+1439 HAPLTNSITN
-1449 VSGGNYEN
+1449 VTGGNYEN

-1475 TNLTLSATGTV
+1475 TSLTLSATGTV

-1496 TLTNAAGSP
+1496 TLTNPAGTP
-1505 VTVTLSNGSVITIDA
+1505 VTVNLSNGSVITIEA

-1548 EATGGDFEN
+1548 DATGGNFEN
-1557 LVPSTVAAVT
+1557 LVPSTVPAVT

-1615 SITIAVGQTTGTV
+1615 SITIDVGKTTGTV

-1682 TGNVNEGGQIV
+1682 TGNVNEGGSIV

-1740 GKVEVTIKGTDGGN
+1740 GKLEVTIKETSGGN

-1862 TPVSTTVNDTV
+1862 TPVSTTVNDTI

-1962 SAVVTTVTDTVDATN
+1962 SAVVTTVTDTVDTTN
-1977 ISLSATGSVA
+1977 ISLSATASVA

-1999 NAAGTAMTVTLSNGA
+1999 NPAGTAMTVTLSNGA

-2023 SGTATVAAPGDD
+2023 SGTATVAAPADD

-2084 ATVEGGVVVYT
+2084 STSEGGVVVYT

-2102 TGAPVVVTLSNGQ
+2102 TGSPVVVTLSNGQ

-2145 KIDGTSGGNYE
+2145 KIDGASGGNYE

-2207 VNLSNGSTITIEAGK
+2207 VTLSNGSVITIDAGK
-2222 TTGSVTVAAPADDV
+2222 TTGTVTVAAPADDV

-2323 TNGTV
+2323 TTGTV

-2337 TGQAPLT
+2337 TGQASLG
-2344 NSITGVTGGNYEN
+2344 NSITGVSGGNYEN
-2357 LVADKTPITT
+2357 LVADKTPVST
-2367 TVTDTTD
+2367 TVTDTVD
-2374 TTNLSL
+2374 TTDLSL
-2380 SATGSVAEGG
+2380 SATNSVAEGG

-2400 AAGSP
+2400 PAGTP

-2458 VPSTTPAVTEVTDT
+2458 VPSTVPAVTEVTDTIDTSTVKLTATESAAEGGTVTYTATVGAPVTGSPVVVTLANGQTITIEVGKTSGTATTTAPNDALNGHTPLTNAITDVSGGNYENLVADKTPVSTTVTDTVDTTNLSLTATGTVAEGGSIVYTATLTNPAGTPVTVTLSNGSVINIEAGKTTGTVTVPAPADDVYKDAGKVEVSIKDATGGNFENLVPSTTPAVTDVTDT

-2521 GKTTGTVST
+2521 GKTTGTVTT
-2530 TAPNDALNGHTPLTN
+2530 TAPNDALTGHAPLTN

-2565 STTVTDTVDTTDL
+2565 STTVTDTVDTTNLSL
-2578 TLSATGTVAEGGS
+2578 TATGT
-2591 IVYTATLTNPAG
+2591 
-2603 TPVTVT
+2603 
-2609 LSNGSTITIEAGKT
+2609 
-2623 TGTVTVAAPADDV
+2623 
-2636 YKDAGK
+2636 
-2642 VEVTI
+2642 
-2647 KDATGGNFENLVPS
+2647 
-2661 TTPAVTDVTDTI
+2661 
-2673 DTSTVKLT
+2673 
-2681 ATETAAE
+2681 
-2688 GGTVTYTATVG
+2688 
-2699 APVTGSPVVVTLAN
+2699 
-2713 GQNITIE
+2713 
-2720 VGKTTGTV
+2720 
-2728 STTAPNDALTG
+2728 
-2739 HAPLTNSI
+2739 
-2747 TNVSGGNYENLVA
+2747 
-2760 DKTPVSTT
+2760 
-2768 VTDTTDTTNLSLS
+2768 
-2781 ATGSVD
+2781 VD

-2811 NGSVITIDA
+2811 NGSVITIKA
-2820 GKTTG
+2820 GETTG

-2853 DFENLVTSTAP
+2853 DFENLVTNTAP

-2915 TITIAVGETTGTV
+2915 TITIAVGETTGSV
-2928 NYVAPNSPLAGGS
+2928 NFVAPNSPLAGGS

-2968 VSDTNDTTNLNLSA
+2968 VSDTTDTTNLNLTA

-2996 TLTNAAGTPVTV
+2996 TLTNPAGTPVTVTLSNGSVITIEAGKTTGTVTVPAPADDVYKDAGKVEVTIKDATGGNFENLVPSTVPAVTNVTDTIDTITVKLTATESAAEGGTVTYTATVGAPVTGSPVVVTLANGQTITIGVGQTTGTAITTAPNDALTGHAPITNAITEVSGGNYENLVADKTPVSTNVTDTVDTTNLSLTATGTVAEGGSIIYTATLTNAAGSPVTV
-3008 TLSNGAVITIEA
+3008 TLSNGAVITIDA

-3026 VTVAAPADDVYKD
+3026 VTVPAPADDVYKD

-3067 NITDTIDTTTVKL
+3067 NVTDTIDTSTVKL
-3080 TATESAAEGGNVT
+3080 TADTSVAEGGTVT

-3102 TGSPVVVTLANGQN
+3102 TGSPVVVTLSNGQT
-3116 ITIEVGKT
+3116 ITIGVGQT
-3124 TGTVTTTAPND
+3124 TGTAITTAPND

-3140 AALTNAITDVSGGN
+3140 APITNAITEVSGGN

-3220 GKTSGNVTVAA
+3220 GKTT
-3231 PADDVYK
+3231 
-3238 DAGKVEATISAAT
+3238 
-3251 GGDFEKLV
+3251 
-3259 PSTVPAVTEVTD
+3259 
-3271 TIDTSTVKL
+3271 
-3280 SASETAAE
+3280 
-3288 GGTVT
+3288 
-3293 YTATVGAPVTGSPVV
+3293 
-3308 VTLANGQNITIEVG
+3308 
-3322 KTTGTVTFTAPND
+3322 
-3335 ALTGHAP
+3335 
-3342 ITNAITGVTGGNYE
+3342 
-3356 NLVADK
+3356 
-3362 TPVSTNVT
+3362 
-3370 DTVDTTNLSLSATG
+3370 
-3384 SVAEGGSII
+3384 
-3393 YTATLTN
+3393 
-3400 AAGSPVTVTL
+3400 
-3410 SNGAVITIEAG
+3410 
-3421 KTSGTVSVP
+3421 GTVSVP

-3456 NLVPSTAPA
+3456 NLVPSTVPA
-3465 ITEVTDTIDT
+3465 VTEVTDTIDT
-3475 STVKLSAS
+3475 STVKL
-3483 ETAAEGGTVTYTAT
+3483 TADTSVAEGGTVTYTAT

-3507 VVTLANG
+3507 TVTLANGQNITIEVGKTTGTVTFTAPNDALTGHAPLTNAITNVSGGNYENLVADTSPVSTNVTDTVDTTNLSLTATGTVAEGGSIIYTATLTNAAGSPVTVTLSNGAVITIDAGKTTGTVTVPAPADDVYKDAGKVEATISTATGGNFENLVPSTVPAVTEVTDTIDTSTVKLTADTSVAEGGTVTYTATVGAPVTGSPVTVTLANG

-3534 DALTGH
+3534 DALTGQ
-3540 AALTNAIT
+3540 APLTNSIT
-3548 DVSGGNYENLVAD
+3548 GVTGGNYENLVAD
-3561 KTPVSTNVTDTVDTT
+3561 KTPVSTTVTDTVDTT

-3619 AGKTSGNVT
+3619 AGKTTGTVT

-3644 ATISAATGGDFEK
+3644 ATISTATGGNFEN
-3657 LVPSTVPAVTEVTD
+3657 LVPSTVPAVTNVTD
-3671 TIDTSTVKLT
+3671 TIDTTTVKLT
-3681 ATESAAEGGAVIYTA
+3681 ATESAAEGGNVTYTATVGAPITGSPVVVTLANGQTITIGVGQTTGTATTTAPNDALTGHAPLTNAITDVTGGNFENLVADKSPVSTNVTDTVDTTNLSLSATNSVAEGGSIVYTATLTNAAGSPVTVTLSNGAVITIDAGKTSGTVSVPAPADDVYKDAGTVQATISTATGGNFENLVPSTLPAVTSVTDTIDTTTVKLTATESAAEGGNVIYTA

-3707 VVTLANGQNIT
+3707 VVTLSNGQTIT
-3718 IEVGKTTGTVT
+3718 IGVGQTTGTAT
-3729 FTAPNDAL
+3729 TTAPNDAL
-3737 TGHAPITNSI
+3737 TGHAPLTNSI
-3747 TGVTG
+3747 TNVTG

-3816 TIEAGKTS
+3816 TIDAGKTT
-3824 GNVTVAAPA
+3824 GTVTVPAPA

-3840 GKVEAT
+3840 GTVQAT
-3846 ISTATGGDFEKLVPS
+3846 ISNATGGNFENLVPS
-3861 TVPAVTEVT
+3861 TTPAITSVT
-3870 DTIDTSTVKLSASE
+3870 DTIDTTTVKLTATA
-3884 TAAEGGTV
+3884 TAAEGGNV
-3892 TYTAT
+3892 VYTAT
-3897 VGAPVTGSPVVVTLA
+3897 VGAPVTGSPVVVTLS
-3912 NGQNITIEVGKT
+3912 NGQTITIGVGQT
-3924 TGTVIFIAPNDALT
+3924 TGTA
-3938 GHAPITNSITGVTGG
+3938 
-3953 NYENLVADKTPVS
+3953 
-3966 TNVTDT
+3966 
-3972 VDTTNLSLSAIGSVA
+3972 TT
-3987 EGGSIVYTAT
+3987 
-3997 LTNAA
+3997 
-4002 GSPVTVTLSNGAV
+4002 
-4015 ITIEAGKTSG
+4015 
-4025 NVTVAAPADDVYK
+4025 
-4038 DAGKVEATISAATG
+4038 
-4052 GDFEKLVPSTVPAVT
+4052 
-4067 EVTDTIDTSTV
+4067 
-4078 KLTADTSVAEGG
+4078 
-4090 NVTYT
+4090 
-4095 ATVGAPVTGSPVTV
+4095 
-4109 SLSNG
+4109 
-4114 QSITIEVGKTTGTVI
+4114 
-4129 FTAPNDALTGH
+4129 TAPNDALTGH
-4140 APLTNAITGVT
+4140 APLTNSITNVT

-4210 SNGAVINIE
+4210 SNGAVITID
-4219 AGKTTGTVTVAA
+4219 AGKTTGTVTVPA

-4239 AGNVQATIKT
+4239 AGTVQATIST
-4249 ATGGSFENLVTS
+4249 ATGGNFENLVPS
-4261 TAPAVTSVTDTIDT
+4261 TVPAVTSVTDTIDT
-4275 TTVKLTATA
+4275 TTVKLTATESA
-4284 STAEGG
+4284 AEGG

-4302 TNSPVVVTLA
+4302 TGSPVVVTLA

-4328 TTTAPNDVLT
+4328 TTTAPNDALT
-4338 GHAPLTNSITNVS
+4338 GHAPLTNSITNVT
-4351 GGNFENLVADKTP
+4351 GGNYENLVADKTP
-4364 VSTTVTDTVDTTNL
+4364 VSTNVTDTVDTTNL
-4378 TLSATNSVAEGGSI
+4378 SLSATGSVAEGGSI

-4420 GKTTGTA
+4420 GKTTGTV

-4444 ATISSAT
+4444 ATISTAT
-4451 GGNFENLVPSTAPAI
+4451 GGNFENLAPSTTPAI

-4481 ATTTAAEGGNVVY
+4481 ATATAAEGGNVVY

-4501 VTGSPVTVTL
+4501 VTGSPVVVTL

-4518 IAVGQTTGTA
+4518 IGVGQTTGTA

-4533 NDVLTGHAPL
+4533 NDALTGHAPL
-4543 TNAITNVSG
+4543 TNAITNVTG
-4552 GNYENLVADKTP
+4552 GNYENLIADKTP
-4564 VNTTVTDTVDTT
+4564 VSTTVTDTVDTT

-4617 IDAGKTTGTVTVAA
+4617 IDAGKTTGTVTVPA

-4662 APAVTSVTDTIDT
+4662 
-4675 TTVKLTATATAAEG
+4675 
-4689 GNVVYTATV
+4689 
-4698 GAPVTGSP
+4698 
-4706 VTVTLANGQT
+4706 
-4716 ITIAVGQTTG
+4716 
-4726 TATTAAPNDVLTGHA
+4726 
-4741 PLTNSITNVSG
+4741 
-4752 GNYENLVADK
+4752 
-4762 TPVSTTVTDTV
+4762 
-4773 DTTNLSL
+4773 
-4780 SATNSVAEGGSI
+4780 
-4792 VYTATLTNAAGSPVT
+4792 
-4807 VTLSNGAVINIEAGK
+4807 
-4822 TTGTVTV
+4822 
-4829 AAPADDV
+4829 
-4836 YKDAGTVQATI
+4836 
-4847 SNATGG
+4847 
-4853 NFESLVPS
+4853 
-4861 TTPAVTSVTDTIDTT
+4861 TPAVTSVTDTIDTT
-4876 TVKLTATATAAEGG
+4876 TVKLTATG
-4890 NVVYTATVGAPVT
+4890 
-4903 NSPVVVTL
+4903 
-4911 ANGQTITIDIGK
+4911 
-4923 TTGTVTSTAPND
+4923 
-4935 ALTGHTPLTNSI
+4935 
-4947 TNVSGGNYENLVA
+4947 
-4960 DKTPVSTTVTDTVDT
+4960 
-4975 TNLSLSATGTV
+4975 
-4986 AEGGQI
+4986 
-4992 TYTATLTNAAGS
+4992 
-5004 PVTVTLSNGSVI
+5004 
-5016 TIEAGKTT
+5016 
-5024 GTVTVAAPAD
+5024 
-5034 DVYKDAGNVQA
+5034 
-5045 TIKTATGGSFEN
+5045 
-5057 LVTST
+5057 
-5062 APAVTSVTD
+5062 
-5071 TIDTTTVKLTATAT
+5071 T

-5098 GAAVTNAPVVVTLA
+5098 GAAVTGAPVVVTLA

-5129 TIAPN
+5129 TTAPN
-5134 DALTGHT
+5134 DALTGHA
-5141 PLTNSITNVS
+5141 PLTNSISNVT

-5166 TTVTDTVDTTNLSL
+5166 TTVTDTIDTTNLTL

-5230 APADDVYKDAGT
+5230 APADDVYKDAGN
-5242 VQATISNA
+5242 VQASI
-5250 TGGSFENLVT
+5250 TGTSGGGFENLVT

-5301 AQTDVTLKIVYSG
+5301 AQTEVTLKIVYSG

-5365 NFENLAISATNGSV
+5365 NFENLAVSSTNGSV

-5456 NSVNGISINANSTN
+5456 NSVNGITINANSTN

-5495 TNNSEDPSTVPRII
+5495 TNSSEDPSTVPRII

-5532 NDAPIAAP
+5532 NDAPVAAP

-5551 ILGWSTF
+5551 VLGWSTF

-5571 VKITQLPGEGK
+5571 IKITQLPGEGK

-5607 GKLRFM
+5607 GKLRFL

-5618 SGANGN
+5618 SGVNGYGGTGLGN
-5624 AAGIGDQKADYAQL
+5624 NQADYAQIK
-5638 QFQPTDGQLLG
+5638 FQPTDGQLLG
-5649 STGTIKIDI
+5649 NTGTVKIDI
-5658 TPVADAPTLGVA
+5658 TPVADAPTVGVA

-5692 NGNGADATTL
+5692 NGNGADSTTL
-5702 KNVIDAA
+5702 KNVIDGA
-5709 GKPNSS
+5709 GTPNSS
-5715 TNVTNVQSDGSVTA
+5715 TNVNNVQSDGSVTA

-5741 EAGKS
+5741 EAGKT
-5746 YTFTGIG
+5746 YTFSGIG

-5759 TIGGKTVA
+5759 TIGGKNVA

-5812 GTAIDLSSAGV
+5812 STPIDLSSTGV
-5823 PIYTGVQDLVNSG
+5823 PIYTGVKDLVNSG

-5841 LHGSNGEGYYDGYKL
+5841 LHGTNGEGYYDGYKL
-5856 NTGAEGTSVKLSAV
+5856 NTGAEGTTVKLSAI
-5870 TTGLTD
+5870 TTALTD

-5887 SGAPVGSVLTDGAGH
+5887 SGAPVGSVLSDGAGH
-5902 SFTVTATSG
+5902 TFTVTASSG

-5916 GWSLGTLTVTPPTY
+5916 GWNLGSLTVTPPPY

-5940 STSTEALGGSAS
+5940 STSTEMVGGSAS
-5952 TTATIPVTVVP
+5952 STATIPVTVVP

-5969 VGTSGDDTFSGTD
+5969 VATSGDDTFSGTD

-6011 GSMSASSISA
+6011 GSMSSSSISA

-6035 SLGGNNSGTVNI
+6035 SLGGSNSGTVNI
-6047 FLADFDTQVNKSVSV
+6047 FLVDFDTQVNKSVSV

-6080 ASGGGTNYEDVFK
+6080 SSGGGTNYEDVFK

-6138 VKLDSVVTTSNYKLG
+6138 VKFDSVVTTSNYKLG
-6153 DSFATYIDS
+6153 DTFSTYIDN
-6162 THYLSISAAGAAV
+6162 THYLSINASGIAQ
-6175 LQTYKNGSWNW
+6175 LQTYTARYGW
-6186 SSLGTVHAQ
+6186 STTNLGTVHAQ

-6201 LSNLAGSGSSTSTTT
+6201 LSSLAGSGSSTTSTT

-6278 GNDTVNGGD
+6278 GNDTVSGGD

-6313 VAKETGVDVSK
+6313 VAQQTGVDVSK

-6363 GSGGNDTLDG
+6363 GSGGNDLLDG

-6386 DTLIGGSGN
+6386 DTLIGGQGN

-6406 FVWKSGDTG
+6406 FVWKAGDTG